1 MHEVGASKLEGTG
14 VRPAPLER
22 DHRDDQ
28 AGEPEPDHS
37 RQQSEDAEQ
46 AEQDDHGNQ
55 CDRSERRRL
64 RESPTRD
71 PLSGD
76 DSGRERER
84 ETRGHRRNR
93 EGERQPR
100 DPRRLGEGQARGGGS
115 RTQDKRAPETVPV
128 EADRLGDELAD
139 GARLRR

>member
-1 MHEVGASKLEGTG
+1 MRKVGARKLECTG
-14 VRPAPLER
+14 VRAPPLER

-28 AGEPEPDHS
+28 AGEPEPDHG

-46 AEQDDHGNQ
+46 AEQDDRGNQ

-64 RESPTRD
+64 HESPTRD

-76 DSGRERER
+76 DSGRKRER

-93 EGERQPR
+93 EGKRQPR
-100 DPRRLGEGQARGGGS
+100 DSGRFRESEAGRGGCDAKS
-115 RTQDKRAPETVPV
+115 KRTPETAPV
-128 EADRLGDELAD
+128 EPDRLGDELAD
-139 GARLRR
+139 RARIRR